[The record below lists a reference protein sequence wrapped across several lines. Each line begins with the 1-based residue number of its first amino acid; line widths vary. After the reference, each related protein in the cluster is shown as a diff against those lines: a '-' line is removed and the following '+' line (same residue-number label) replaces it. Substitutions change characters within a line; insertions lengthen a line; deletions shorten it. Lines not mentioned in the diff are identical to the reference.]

1 MALALVGVG
10 LGALAH
16 LSKKAMEAPVPS
28 QNLQYFNVP
37 INVRATNAMA
47 NPGQAP
53 TQSYDTGI
61 STEPNYTPAGRDQD
75 QLLDNMALQINAN
88 QKHYQ
93 QKMLQYWL
101 NGGDNVVLPNANE
114 LVPILTND
122 LEVYSTAYVGRNNLK
137 SVNAAGRLTR
147 TSELPAVGL
156 GSGVRFGR
164 FAPAPGA
171 PPAGTLMGAA
181 NWAV

>member
-1 MALALVGVG
+1 MALALVGIG

-16 LSKKAMEAPVPS
+16 YSSKAMDAPVPP
-28 QNLQYFNVP
+28 QNFQYFNVP

-53 TQSYDTGI
+53 TQSYNTGI

-75 QLLDNMALQINAN
+75 QLLDNMALQLSSN
-88 QKHYQ
+88 QQHYQ
-93 QKMLQYWL
+93 QKMLQYWM
-101 NGGDNVVLPNANE
+101 NAGDNVVLPNANE

-137 SVNAAGRLTR
+137 SVNAAGRLVR
-147 TSELPAVGL
+147 TGELPTVGP
-156 GSGVRFGR
+156 SGRAAR
-164 FAPAPGA
+164 FAPAPAA
-171 PPAGTLMGAA
+171 PAAGTIMGAA